1 MRIRIPAGNDHIECK
16 QILLYLAGSIDFNSM
31 ADLQTKYINLL
42 WQSFLKGD
50 DKSFA
55 IIYQQ
60 FAPGLI
66 SFGYRFN
73 VDHELVH
80 DSLQEVFIDLYL
92 KREKLDIKIDK
103 LRGYLFIALKNSILK
118 KISKEKKLDLLDFEE
133 GKNESLF
140 EIEYSFQD
148 QLISK
153 EISAEVKT
161 KLRNAISNLSSKQK
175 EIIFLKFEEELT
187 YPEISKIL
195 NITIDSA
202 RKQFYRAIK
211 TLRELLD
218 PESFSS
224 FLFVFSKKISKN
236 CPYPVN

>member
-1 MRIRIPAGNDHIECK
+1 
-16 QILLYLAGSIDFNSM
+16 M
-31 ADLQTKYINLL
+31 ADLQSKYIELL
-42 WQSFLKGD
+42 WQSFLNGD

-55 IIYQQ
+55 IIYRQ
-60 FAPGLI
+60 FAPGLLA
-66 SFGYRFN
+66 FGYRFK

-103 LRGYLFIALKNSILK
+103 LKGYLFVALKNSILK
-118 KISKEKKLDLLDFEE
+118 KLSNDKKIDLVDFEE
-133 GKNESLF
+133 KNNEALF
-140 EIEYSFQD
+140 DIEYSFQD
-148 QLISK
+148 HLIRN
-153 EISAEVKT
+153 EISTEVKK
-161 KLRNAISNLSSKQK
+161 KLRNAVSNLSAKQK
-175 EIIFLKFEEELT
+175 EIIFLKFEEELE

-195 NITIDSA
+195 NITIESA

-224 FLFVFSKKISKN
+224 FLFVFSKKVAKN
-236 CPYPVN
+236 CPYPSL